1 MIRLWAVEM
10 NNVRSFEVIGE
21 TLVKVRCG
29 EHLSGQWALSG
40 TATGGVGK
48 AYHLVNEL
56 GLATGPIK
64 VSLIGRH
71 SDMTINSYSK
81 VPVDVQFDFAEAKI
95 DMQLVHY
102 NPALL
107 ELCYNESMGGMI
119 TNYGVPAPGTP
130 LGKGKVI
137 YASGC
142 NFLGLTLWPAT
153 QARFDI
159 DFALAG
165 GFAVDAYLALLASL
179 GLPAG
184 TTAEDYAKSLV
195 GSGAWNF
202 WATYITMQ
210 PQAISLGTKV
220 SVVDI
225 SWRGIVYPHFYGNTG
240 LSSGGT
246 PKEIPSPAAHVY
258 SGGSIPLYGRF
269 IPPAILDLDNEVFP

>member
-1 MIRLWAVEM
+1 M
-10 NNVRSFEVIGE
+10 NNVRNFEVIGE

-40 TATGGVGK
+40 TATGGADK

-64 VSLIGRH
+64 VSLIAHHEG
-71 SDMTINSYSK
+71 MM
-81 VPVDVQFDFAEAKI
+81 VDAFGPKTPADILFNYAEAKI
-95 DMQLVHY
+95 DMQLIHY

-107 ELCYNESMGGMI
+107 ELCYNESMGGHV
-119 TNYGVPAPGTP
+119 TNAGMTPPGTP
-130 LGKGKVI
+130 LGGGNVL
-137 YASGC
+137 YGSGC
-142 NFLGLTLWPAT
+142 HFLGLTLWPAT

-165 GFAVDAYLALLASL
+165 GFALDAYLALLASL

-202 WATYITMQ
+202 YASYITMQ
-210 PQAISLGTKV
+210 PQAIPLGTRI
-220 SVVDI
+220 SVVDV
-225 SWRGIVYPHFYGNTG
+225 SWHSIVYAHYNTRIG
-240 LSSGGT
+240 PING
-246 PKEIPSPAAHVY
+246 IPSPNAT
-258 SGGSIPLYGRF
+258 SPPMPLYSRT
-269 IPPAILDLDNEVFP
+269 IPTAILDLDNEVFP